1 MKHIIIQ
8 SMEITGFKGISHL
21 TINFDG
27 QSAVIAGRNGTGK
40 TSVYDAF
47 LWLMF
52 GKVSD
57 GSKADIKPVDA
68 EGKRRS
74 GVDCEVCAVLRVDGK
89 PVTLRRQWHE
99 LWRKPANGGEAVYD
113 RDETLCWINDVPKK
127 LEKEYTPYVL
137 SLLGD
142 NEDVFR
148 LVTDHGAFMRLHWTD
163 RRKQLVTLA
172 GGNPESELLACPEFA
187 GVADILADGTPED
200 AKKRLQGQ
208 QKRLNDQL
216 NQIPARV
223 DELEKTME
231 PVSDSDVS
239 AAQKEIE
246 RISGEIAAVDSE
258 LTDTQGAV
266 DAMNAL
272 LRQKSEV
279 ARTVADIAAKAALCK
294 DEAVRELV
302 RKRCQMEKERADL
315 CDRALDYERQA
326 EREETSAKQLNASR
340 QSLLDSYHAL
350 MAEVYQAPE
359 LSSTCPTCGQAL
371 PMEQVQAARKKHA
384 DEWESQKRA
393 KADMFVGQGRGIK
406 ENAAQA
412 AARAEDARTSARM
425 LHAKA
430 DEMEA
435 PIKAL
440 AEQEAAKRAEIINLE
455 ILPDYADAKTKL
467 DVINARIESF
477 GTDTYR
483 KELIDKCADLTRS
496 MDAPRTVLAL
506 AEQSRKVQE
515 RIQELQAQK
524 KRLGA
529 QLVEVDGKLDLLGRY
544 VRAYC
549 SAMEDG
555 INAHFRTIRWKLFDM
570 AKNGAMQDCCE
581 ATVNGVTYGAGLNSA
596 ACINAGIE
604 IIRVL
609 SRAYGVSAPCFVD
622 NAERVNTLTRT
633 DGQMIELRVS
643 EAPVLTVTLYPDD
656 QPMEQAV

>member
-8 SMEITGFKGISHL
+8 NMEITGFKGISHL

-99 LWRKPANGGEAVYD
+99 LWRKPAGGSEAVYD

-148 LVTDHGAFMRLHWTD
+148 LVTDHGAFMRLHWTA
-163 RRKQLVTLA
+163 RRQQLVTLA
-172 GGNPESELLACPEFA
+172 GGNPEAELLARPEFT

-223 DELEKTME
+223 DELEKTMK
-231 PVSDSDVS
+231 PVSDIDV
-239 AAQKEIE
+239 ADAKNEIE
-246 RISGEIAAVDSE
+246 RINSEIGAVNAK
-258 LTDTQGAV
+258 LADTQGAI

-272 LRQKSEV
+272 LRQKGEI
-279 ARTVADIAAKAALCK
+279 ARTVADIAAKAALRK

-315 CDRALDYERQA
+315 CDRALEYERQA
-326 EREETSAKQLNASR
+326 EREEASAKQLNADR

-350 MAEVYQAPE
+350 MDEEYQTPE

-371 PMEQVQAARKKHA
+371 PVEQVQAARQKHA
-384 DEWESQKRA
+384 DEWEIQKRA
-393 KADMFVGQGRGIK
+393 KADMLVKQGRGVK
-406 ENAAQA
+406 ERAEQA
-412 AARAEDARTSARM
+412 AARADDARTSARM
-425 LHAKA
+425 LHTKA

-440 AEQEAAKRAEIINLE
+440 AEQEAAKRAETINLE
-455 ILPDYADAKTKL
+455 ILPDYAEAKTKL
-467 DVINARIESF
+467 DAINARIEAF

-483 KELIDKCADLTRS
+483 NELIDKWARLNLAL
-496 MDAPRTVLAL
+496 DAPRAVLARV
-506 AEQSRKVQE
+506 EQSSKVQE
-515 RIQELQAQK
+515 RIQELQAEK

-529 QLVEVDGKLDLLGRY
+529 QIVEVDGKLDLLGRY

-549 SAMEDG
+549 SAMEDS
-555 INAHFRTIRWKLFDM
+555 INANFRTIRWKLFDI

-581 ATVNGVTYGAGLNSA
+581 ATVNGVTYGSGLNSA